1 MAFELSGMAELLSSR
16 AAGVNAPAYPIAVA
30 GQVDSPTP
38 PAASYAALVGQRWR
52 DLPARTRAR
61 FERESDLAC
70 YRGRVVRS
78 ESTLVGRLFRNL
90 ARLVGSPLPL
100 DDATGPAAVVV
111 MTVDA
116 NDSAWTRVYRRRSG
130 RPQAIRSVK
139 RFAGPTGLEEYLGCG
154 ICMAL
159 RVRAQRRSLVF
170 ESAGYHL
177 GLGEHRIPL
186 PRWLTPGRL
195 TVCHAEIA
203 ASRFRFSLEVT
214 HPWFGVVLRQ
224 EAEFEDTA

>member
-1 MAFELSGMAELLSSR
+1 M
-16 AAGVNAPAYPIAVA
+16 
-30 GQVDSPTP
+30 
-38 PAASYAALVGQRWR
+38 
-52 DLPARTRAR
+52 RTRAR
-61 FERESDLAC
+61 FEIERELVC
-70 YRGRVVRS
+70 YRGRIVGS
-78 ESTLVGRLFRNL
+78 ESTLVGRFFRQL

-116 NDSAWTRVYRRRSG
+116 RDSAWTRVYRRRSG
-130 RPQAIRSVK
+130 RAQAIRSVK

-159 RVRAQRRSLVF
+159 RVHVQGRSLVF
-170 ESAGYHL
+170 QSAGYYL
-177 GLGEHRIPL
+177 GFAGHRVPL

-195 TVCHAEIA
+195 TVRHTDIA
-203 ASRFRFSLEVT
+203 SSRFRFSLEVT
-214 HPWFGVVLRQ
+214 HPRFGLVLRQ

>member
-1 MAFELSGMAELLSSR
+1 MMI
-16 AAGVNAPAYPIAVA
+16 PAYPIPVV
-30 GQVDSPTP
+30 GQVDSPTRP
-38 PAASYAALVGQRWR
+38 TASYAALVGRRWR

-61 FERESDLAC
+61 FERERELVC

-78 ESTLVGRLFRNL
+78 ESTPVGRFFRQL

-100 DDATGPAAVVV
+100 DDATGPAAVIV

-116 NDSAWTRVYRRRSG
+116 SDSAWTRVYRRRSG

-159 RVRAQRRSLVF
+159 RVRAQGRSLVF
-170 ESAGYHL
+170 ESAGYYL
-177 GLGEHRIPL
+177 GFGDHRVPL

-195 TVCHAEIA
+195 TVRHADIA
-203 ASRFRFSLEVT
+203 SSRFRFSLEVT
-214 HPWFGVVLRQ
+214 HPRFGVVLRQ
-224 EAEFEDTA
+224 EAEFEDAE